1 MSTQQTQPAG
11 DGAARSPERNGQ
23 NRQGGQAGQGSP
35 CARRLW
41 GGAGAAALCLG
52 LLAGLVLYLPW
63 DTIWHLGL
71 KQYAA
76 RHPELRMS
84 WQNVDRAGM
93 LGFRINGFAVDSPG
107 WNVSPRM
114 QWVDVRL
121 GITPLVTLRVDSGG
135 REARLVYFDSGAFDI
150 QGQVNLSCLGRRDIQ
165 GSLDLRSDGVF
176 LRDRG
181 VLEKGFLDLR
191 GVSLTLPGSL
201 WLGDVALALDYQA
214 GSLRIRSF
222 TLRAPVQVRAE
233 GTATLRLDDI
243 LRSPFSVSGEVIR
256 GREPAPFTSEG
267 ILGDFLGQAALP
279 E

>member
-1 MSTQQTQPAG
+1 MSTQQTRPAG
-11 DGAARSPERNGQ
+11 DGASQRPEQDG
-23 NRQGGQAGQGSP
+23 
-35 CARRLW
+35 RRGLRLL
-41 GGAGAAALCLG
+41 GGAGFVALCVG

-71 KQYAA
+71 RQYAV

-84 WQNVDRAGM
+84 WQNVDRAGP
-93 LGFRINGFAVDSPG
+93 LGFRVNGFSVEAQG
-107 WNVSPRM
+107 WSVSPRM

-121 GITPLVTLRVDSGG
+121 GITPRLTVRVDSGG

-150 QGQVNLSCLGRRDIQ
+150 QGQVNLACLGRRDIQ
-165 GSLDLRSDGVF
+165 GSLDMRSDGLF
-176 LRDRG
+176 LRGHD

-191 GVSLTLPGSL
+191 GVSLLLPGSL
-201 WLGDVALALDYQA
+201 WLGDAALALAYQE

-222 TLRAPVQVRAE
+222 TLREPVQVRAE
-233 GTATLRLDDI
+233 GTATLRLDAI
-243 LRSPFSVSGEVIR
+243 LRSPYIVNGEVIR
-256 GREPAPFTSEG
+256 GRETFPFSAEG

>member
-1 MSTQQTQPAG
+1 MSTQPNTP
-11 DGAARSPERNGQ
+11 PENDAPQ
-23 NRQGGQAGQGSP
+23 CTEQGRPRGW
-35 CARRLW
+35 RML
-41 GGAGAAALCLG
+41 GGAGFAALCAG

-71 KQYAA
+71 RHFAA
-76 RHPELRMS
+76 SRPELRMT
-84 WQNVDRAGM
+84 WQNVDRAGL
-93 LGFRINGFAVDSPG
+93 LGFRVNGFAVDAPG

-121 GITPLVTLRVDSGG
+121 GVTPLVVVRVDSGG

-150 QGQVNLSCLGRRDIQ
+150 QGQVNLGCLGRRDIQ
-165 GSLDLRSDGVF
+165 GSLDVRSDGVF
-176 LRDRG
+176 PRQSR

-191 GVSLTLPGSL
+191 GVSLTLPGNL
-201 WLGDVALALDYQA
+201 WLGDAALALAYQE

-222 TLRAPVQVRAE
+222 TLREPVQVRAE
-233 GTATLRLDDI
+233 GTAALKPESL
-243 LRSPFSVSGEVIR
+243 LRSPYVVSGEVIR
-256 GREPAPFTSEG
+256 GRETFPFNSSG